1 EERQRLEVWELYSVL
16 VSRVDTL
23 NPDWPEQP
31 A

>member
-1 EERQRLEVWELYSVL
+1 RLEVWELYSVL

-31 A
+31 V